1 MNTGIVASRYAK
13 ALLYFATQK
22 GEAEM
27 VYAEMQQLDRNF
39 RELPALRNIPNNP
52 VLDNAQKAAVIT
64 EAARLNDD
72 SEVSNSTQRFIRLVV
87 NKGRAELMQFIATS
101 FLSAYEHE
109 HHITRAYLTTAE
121 AVAPEIRER
130 MLRLVRNRT
139 GNAVQLH
146 VQTDPELK
154 AGFILG
160 YDDYRVDASLQGQ
173 LRQLRRR
180 LN

>member
-13 ALLYFATQK
+13 ALLYFATQN

-72 SEVSNSTQRFIRLVV
+72 SEVSNSTQRF
-87 NKGRAELMQFIATS
+87 
-101 FLSAYEHE
+101 
-109 HHITRAYLTTAE
+109 
-121 AVAPEIRER
+121 
-130 MLRLVRNRT
+130 NRS
-139 GNAVQLH
+139 
-146 VQTDPELK
+146 
-154 AGFILG
+154 
-160 YDDYRVDASLQGQ
+160 R
-173 LRQLRRR
+173 
-180 LN
+180 